1 MTDNIFDKMNGKF
14 VARLRDQSIR
24 VTPVKSK
31 EGEMVVSSPVA
42 TLEVKFDFEVFA
54 RLHEPSFIGIERIS
68 PSGTSYL
75 IYEIATIKP
84 VHFQMIGLDER
95 LPTEIRK
102 EYLQAVGESWGV
114 SDETWIDLWA
124 VPTKYNMTVKD
135 GIPVFSRESVVPLAG
150 SRAYLLSKQ
159 TVEKFLCEENGV
171 PIGSL
176 LGFNMPLT
184 VKPDSLVRYHTGIFG
199 FTGSGKS
206 NLMSYLI
213 REAVK
218 SDPDLNVII
227 FDVAGEYSINLLDM
241 LLENGEIYSTE
252 NFRNGVASFMD
263 SQAIPET
270 LEERMGTGFIEKYAD
285 LLFQG
290 GRVKKL
296 SLSAQK
302 AITLGQLFE
311 TLEESLSSK
320 PETRLSGMRQLR
332 EFTGY
337 FYGNRNYD
345 ESTGIQDLDQEAK
358 RMLTAILS
366 EIMENV
372 SDKSNI
378 YKQLSS
384 IINYMDERT
393 NSGLEA
399 LVSPSSLAERLKKPE
414 SPKITVIYVPEPDRA
429 RKAVSGF
436 INELLYL
443 KKTSGIRRKV
453 LVVLDEAQEFIPD
466 RTRSDDYSDQS
477 NSSVESLLRQGRKYR
492 AHCWISTQR
501 VAHLNT
507 NALQQLHSYFVSTLP
522 RYYDRMVIAD
532 AFSLS
537 TDIIEKTTELETG
550 QWLFVS
556 YKATKQKNVPAFIQA
571 PNNENILIN
580 NLEQFS
586 HRLS

>member
-1 MTDNIFDKMNGKF
+1 MIEGIFDKMGGKF
-14 VARLRDQSIR
+14 VARLRDQSTR

-42 TLEVKFDFEVFA
+42 TLEVKFDFEVLS
-54 RLHEPSFIGIERIS
+54 RLHEPSFIGIERKS
-68 PSGTSYL
+68 PSGVSYL

-84 VHFQMIGLDER
+84 VHFEMLGLDER

-159 TVEKFLCEENGV
+159 TVEKFLCEEKGV
-171 PIGSL
+171 SVGSL

-218 SDPDLNVII
+218 SDPDLSVVI

-252 NFRNGVASFMD
+252 NFRNGTASFMD

-270 LEERMGTGFIEKYAD
+270 LEERQGTGFIEGYVD
-285 LLFQG
+285 LLFKE

-296 SLSAQK
+296 SLSVQK

-311 TLEESLSSK
+311 TLEGSLSSK

-345 ESTGIQDLDQEAK
+345 ESTGIQDLDGEAK

-366 EIMENV
+366 GIMENV

-384 IINYMDERT
+384 IVNYMDEGT
-393 NSGLEA
+393 SSGEEA
-399 LVSPSSLAERLKKPE
+399 LTSPSSLAERFKKPD
-414 SPKITVIYVPEPDRA
+414 SPKVTVNYVPDPDRA
-429 RKAVSGF
+429 RKAVSAF

-443 KKTSGIRRKV
+443 KKTSGIRKKV

-571 PNNENILIN
+571 PNNEDILIN
-580 NLEQFS
+580 NLKK
-586 HRLS
+586 LNK

>member
-1 MTDNIFDKMNGKF
+1 MIEDVFDRMGGKF
-14 VARLRDQSIR
+14 EARLRDQSTRI
-24 VTPVKSK
+24 TPVKSK
-31 EGEMVVSSPVA
+31 EGEIVVSSPVA
-42 TLEVKFDFEVFA
+42 MLEVKFDFDVFD
-54 RLHEPSFIGIERIS
+54 RLHEPSFIGIERKS
-68 PSGTSYL
+68 PSEVSYL

-84 VHFQMIGLDER
+84 VHFEMVGLDER
-95 LPTEIRK
+95 LPTGIRK
-102 EYLQAVGESWGV
+102 EYLQTVGESWGT

-124 VPTKYNMTVKD
+124 VPTKYKMALD
-135 GIPVFSRESVVPLAG
+135 GAMPVFSRENSVPLAG
-150 SRAYLLSKQ
+150 SKAYLLSRD
-159 TVEKFLCEENGV
+159 TVKRFLCVENGTS
-171 PIGSL
+171 IGNL

-184 VKPDSLVRYHTGIFG
+184 VKPDSLVRYHMGIFG

-213 REAVK
+213 REAIK
-218 SDPDLNVII
+218 SDPNLSVVI
-227 FDVAGEYSINLLDM
+227 FDVAGEYAINLLDV
-241 LLENGEIYSTE
+241 LLKNGEIYSTE
-252 NFRNGVASFMD
+252 NYRNGTTSFMD

-270 LEERMGTGFIEKYAD
+270 LEERLGNGFIEKYAE
-285 LLFQG
+285 LLFRG

-296 SLSAQK
+296 SLSVQK

-345 ESTGIQDLDQEAK
+345 ESTGIQDVDQEAK

-366 EIMENV
+366 GIMENV

-384 IINYMDERT
+384 IVDYMDEGSS
-393 NSGLEA
+393 SGQEGLT
-399 LVSPSSLAERLKKPE
+399 SPSSLAEMFKNPD
-414 SPKITVIYVPEPDRA
+414 SPKIIVNYVPEPDRA
-429 RKAVSGF
+429 RRAVSGF

-443 KKTSGIRRKV
+443 KKTLGIRRKV

-571 PNNENILIN
+571 PNNEDILIN
-580 NLEQFS
+580 NLKKFNS
-586 HRLS
+586 K

>member
-1 MTDNIFDKMNGKF
+1 MNDGIFDEMGGKF
-14 VARLRDQSIR
+14 VARLRGQSTK
-24 VTPVKSK
+24 VVPVKSK
-31 EGEMVVSSPVA
+31 EGEIQVSSPVA
-42 TLEVKFDFEVFA
+42 TLEVKFDFEVFE
-54 RLHEPSFIGIERIS
+54 RLHEPSFIGIERKS
-68 PSGTSYL
+68 PGGISYL
-75 IYEIATIKP
+75 IYEVATISP
-84 VHFQMIGLDER
+84 VHFEMIGLDER

-102 EYLQAVGESWGV
+102 EYLQAVGDSWGN

-124 VPTKYNMTVKD
+124 VPTKYSLTIRNGV
-135 GIPVFSRESVVPLAG
+135 PEFSRESVVPLAG

-159 TVEKFLCEENGV
+159 TVEKFLCAENGV
-171 PIGSL
+171 PVGNL
-176 LGFNMPLT
+176 LGFNLPLT
-184 VKPDSLVRYHTGIFG
+184 VKLDSLVRYHTGIFG

-218 SDPDLNVII
+218 SDPDLSVVI
-227 FDVAGEYSINLLDM
+227 FDVAGEYSINLLDL
-241 LLENGEIYSTE
+241 LLENGIIYSTE
-252 NFRNGVASFMD
+252 SFKEGTASFMD

-270 LEERMGTGFIEKYAD
+270 LEESFGTGAIEKYVD
-285 LLFQG
+285 LLFKR

-296 SLSAQK
+296 SLSVQK
-302 AITLGQLFE
+302 AITLGQLFN

-332 EFTGY
+332 DFTGY
-337 FYGNRNYD
+337 FYGNRDYD
-345 ESTGIQDLDQEAK
+345 ESTTIQELDQEGK
-358 RMLTAILS
+358 RTLAAILS
-366 EIMENV
+366 GIMDSV

-378 YKQLSS
+378 YKQLYS
-384 IINYMDERT
+384 IVNLLDEVT
-393 NSGLEA
+393 DNVQDSLISA
-399 LVSPSSLAERLKKPE
+399 SSLAERLRMPD
-414 SPKITVIYVPEPDRA
+414 SPRITVSYVPDPDKA

-443 KKTSGIRRKV
+443 KKTSGIRKKV
-453 LVVLDEAQEFIPD
+453 LIVLDEAQEFIPD
-466 RTRSDDYSDQS
+466 RTRMDDYSDQS

-537 TDIIEKTTELETG
+537 ADIIEKTTELETG

-571 PNNENILIN
+571 PNNEEILVN
-580 NLEQFS
+580 NLKKMS
-586 HRLS
+586 PG

>member
-1 MTDNIFDKMNGKF
+1 MIDTIFDKMGGKF
-14 VARLRDQSIR
+14 VAMLRDQSTR

-42 TLEVKFDFEVFA
+42 TLEVKFDFEVFD
-54 RLHEPSFIGIERIS
+54 RLHEPSFIGIERKS
-68 PSGTSYL
+68 SSGVSYL

-84 VHFQMIGLDER
+84 VHFEMIGLDER
-95 LPTEIRK
+95 LPTGIRK
-102 EYLQAVGESWGV
+102 EYLQTVGESWGV

-124 VPTKYNMTVKD
+124 VPTKYSMTVKD

-159 TVEKFLCEENGV
+159 TVEKFLCEETGITV
-171 PIGSL
+171 GSL

-218 SDPDLNVII
+218 SDPELSVVI

-252 NFRNGVASFMD
+252 NFRNGTASFMD

-270 LEERMGTGFIEKYAD
+270 LEERLGNGFIEKYAD

-296 SLSAQK
+296 SLSVQK

-366 EIMENV
+366 GIMENV

-384 IINYMDERT
+384 IVNYMDEGT
-393 NSGLEA
+393 SSGQEGLT
-399 LVSPSSLAERLKKPE
+399 SPSSLAEMFKKPDF
-414 SPKITVIYVPEPDRA
+414 PKIIVNYVPEPDKA
-429 RKAVSGF
+429 RRAVSGF

-443 KKTSGIRRKV
+443 KKTLGIRRKV

-571 PNNENILIN
+571 PNNEDILIN
-580 NLEQFS
+580 NLKKI
-586 HRLS
+586 

>member
-1 MTDNIFDKMNGKF
+1 MIDSIFDKMGGKF
-14 VARLRDQSIR
+14 VARLRDQSTR

-42 TLEVKFDFEVFA
+42 TLEVKFDFEVFD
-54 RLHEPSFIGIERIS
+54 RLHEPSFIGIERKL
-68 PSGTSYL
+68 PSDVSYL

-84 VHFQMIGLDER
+84 VHFEMIGLDER
-95 LPTEIRK
+95 LPTGIRK
-102 EYLQAVGESWGV
+102 EYLQTVGESWGV

-124 VPTKYNMTVKD
+124 VPTKYSMTVRD

-150 SRAYLLSKQ
+150 SKAYLLSKQ
-159 TVEKFLCEENGV
+159 TVEKFLCEEKGV
-171 PIGSL
+171 TVGNL

-218 SDPDLNVII
+218 SDPELSVVI
-227 FDVAGEYSINLLDM
+227 FDVSGEYSINLLDI

-252 NFRNGVASFMD
+252 NFRNGAASFMD

-270 LEERMGTGFIEKYAD
+270 LEERLGNGFIEKYAE
-285 LLFQG
+285 LLFRG

-296 SLSAQK
+296 SLSVQK

-345 ESTGIQDLDQEAK
+345 ESTGIQDVDQEAK

-366 EIMENV
+366 GIMENV

-384 IINYMDERT
+384 IVDYMDEGSS
-393 NSGLEA
+393 SGQEGLT
-399 LVSPSSLAERLKKPE
+399 SPSSLAEMFKNPD
-414 SPKITVIYVPEPDRA
+414 SPKIIVNYVPEPDRA
-429 RKAVSGF
+429 RRAVSGF

-443 KKTSGIRRKV
+443 KKTLGIRRKV

-492 AHCWISTQR
+492 AHCWVSTQR

-571 PNNENILIN
+571 PNNEDILIN
-580 NLEQFS
+580 NLKKFNS
-586 HRLS
+586 K

>member
-1 MTDNIFDKMNGKF
+1 MIEDVFDRMGGKF
-14 VARLRDQSIR
+14 EARLRDQSTR

-31 EGEMVVSSPVA
+31 EGEIVVSSPVA
-42 TLEVKFDFEVFA
+42 MLEVKFDFEVFD
-54 RLHEPSFIGIERIS
+54 RLHEPSFIGIERKS
-68 PSGTSYL
+68 PSGVSYL

-84 VHFQMIGLDER
+84 VHFEMVGLDER
-95 LPTEIRK
+95 LPTGIRK
-102 EYLQAVGESWGV
+102 EYLQTVGESWGT

-124 VPTKYNMTVKD
+124 VPTKYKMVLQ
-135 GIPVFSRESVVPLAG
+135 GGMPVFSRENSVPLAG
-150 SRAYLLSKQ
+150 SKAYLLSRD
-159 TVEKFLCEENGV
+159 TVKKFLCVENGTS
-171 PIGSL
+171 IGNL
-176 LGFNMPLT
+176 LGFNIPLT
-184 VKPDSLVRYHTGIFG
+184 VKPDSLVRYHMGIFG

-213 REAVK
+213 REAIK
-218 SDPDLNVII
+218 SDPNLSVVI
-227 FDVAGEYSINLLDM
+227 FDVAGEYAINLLDV

-252 NFRNGVASFMD
+252 NYRNGTASFMD
-263 SQAIPET
+263 SQAIPES
-270 LEERMGTGFIEKYAD
+270 LEERVEPKYIENYVD
-285 LLFQG
+285 LLFKK

-296 SLSAQK
+296 NLSVKK

-332 EFTGY
+332 RFTGY
-337 FYGNRNYD
+337 FYGSRNYD

-358 RMLTAILS
+358 NELNSILS
-366 EIMENV
+366 GIMENV

-384 IINYMDERT
+384 IMEYMNEEESSDQDTLTGPSAMAEMFR
-393 NSGLEA
+393 SSD
-399 LVSPSSLAERLKKPE
+399 SPR
-414 SPKITVIYVPEPDRA
+414 IIVNYVPDPDKA
-429 RKAVSGF
+429 RRAVSGF
-436 INELLYL
+436 IDELLYL
-443 KKTSGIRRKV
+443 KKTSGIRKKV
-453 LVVLDEAQEFIPD
+453 LIVLDEAQEFIPD
-466 RTRSDDYSDQS
+466 RTRFEDYSDQS
-477 NSSVESLLRQGRKYR
+477 NGSVESLLRQGRKYR

-537 TDIIEKTTELETG
+537 TEIIEKTTELETG

-571 PNNENILIN
+571 PNNEDILVSNLKDIN
-580 NLEQFS
+580 S
-586 HRLS
+586 K